1 MLCAVGLALHNFR
14 APNDVVPAF
23 SLVPADRTTAKTQRA
38 SSGVRHAIITSGVFA
53 LLAVLAWIVFA
64 VQAAKLSAVN
74 ALLDAEYTRLEQSY
88 LPQQQALKTEVA
100 AIAELATEGIPF
112 GPILDEVSLSLD
124 PGIGLEVA
132 RFDIGGMVVLEG
144 QAESE
149 EAIVNTLNR
158 LREIGG
164 FVSTYVN
171 SFENRDGRG
180 LTFSISSQFDLTFP
194 AAQSLAAD
202 MDGGSPTTALLPP
215 PQGGGQ

>member
-1 MLCAVGLALHNFR
+1 MLCPVGLALHNFR
-14 APNDVVPAF
+14 APDDVVPAF
-23 SLVPADRTTAKTQRA
+23 SLVPAERTTAKMQRA
-38 SSGVRHAIITSGVFA
+38 ASGVRPAIITSGVFA
-53 LLAVLAWIVFA
+53 ILAVSAWVVFS
-64 VQAAKLSAVN
+64 VQAAKLSAAN
-74 ALLDAEYTRLEQSY
+74 ALLDAEYTRLEQRY

-124 PGIGLEVA
+124 PGVGLEVS

-194 AAQSLAAD
+194 AAQSLAAGPD
-202 MDGGSPTTALLPP
+202 ASSLSAPILPP
-215 PQGGGQ
+215 AQEGGQ